1 MIHVQRFVCNMF
13 QENTFVVSDE
23 TKDCIIVDCGVFYEE
38 ERRALITYIR
48 DQQLNPR
55 HLLATHGHVDHHFG
69 DDFIYR
75 EFGLPVEVPAAD
87 QRLMEKLPRQAVMF
101 LGDASDIQMPTQCIY
116 LHENDVITFGN
127 HTVSIIPTPGHSPGS
142 VVYYLADERLALTG
156 DTLFHLSIGRT
167 DLEGGS
173 MMQLIQSLRSLVQL
187 PDDTIVLPGHGENT
201 TIGEELKMNPFID
214 R

>member
-23 TKDCIIVDCGVFYEE
+23 TKECIIVDCGVFYEE
-38 ERRALITYIR
+38 ERRALLSYIR
-48 DQQLNPR
+48 EQQLTPR

-69 DDFIYR
+69 DDFIYQ
-75 EFGLPVEVPAAD
+75 EFGLVVEVPAAD

-101 LGDASDIQMPTQCIY
+101 LGDASDIQMPTHCKY
-116 LHENDVITFGN
+116 LNENDVITFGN

-142 VVYYLADERLALTG
+142 VVFYLADERLALTG

-201 TIGEELKMNPFID
+201 TIGDELKMNPFID

>member
-23 TKDCIIVDCGVFYEE
+23 TKECIIVDCGVFYEE
-38 ERRALITYIR
+38 ERRALLSYIR
-48 DQQLNPR
+48 EQQLTPR

-69 DDFIYR
+69 DDFIYQ
-75 EFGLPVEVPAAD
+75 EFGLVVEVPAAD

-101 LGDASDIQMPTQCIY
+101 LGDASDIQMPTHCKY
-116 LHENDVITFGN
+116 LNENDVITFGN

-142 VVYYLADERLALTG
+142 VVFYLADERLALTG

-173 MMQLIQSLRSLVQL
+173 MMQLIQSLRSLVQV

-201 TIGEELKMNPFID
+201 TIGDELKMNPFID

>member
-1 MIHVQRFVCNMF
+1 M
-13 QENTFVVSDE
+13 VSDE

-127 HTVSIIPTPGHSPGS
+127 HIVSIIPTPGHSPGS

>member
-48 DQQLNPR
+48 NQQLNPR

-167 DLEGGS
+167 DLERGS

>member
-1 MIHVQRFVCNMF
+1 M
-13 QENTFVVSDE
+13 VSDE